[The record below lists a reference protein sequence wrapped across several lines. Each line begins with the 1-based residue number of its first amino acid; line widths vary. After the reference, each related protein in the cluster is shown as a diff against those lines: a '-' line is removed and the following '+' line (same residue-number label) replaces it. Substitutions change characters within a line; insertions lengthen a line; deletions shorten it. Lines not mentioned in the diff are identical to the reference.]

1 MRVKCPAC
9 FSRCETKER
18 EKSRIASCP
27 KCRVKLLIPG
37 FADNGTEN
45 NPDDQ
50 HYLRAIVYTVSVCAV
65 CCKKFETLGSRRLS
79 NLICP
84 ICHAKKCEAEAAN
97 FHTEASSNVEA
108 SREKTDLEANPKTES
123 ENLPVDSNEP
133 SSQTETLNVPIL
145 SQTDSGESENA
156 DAQVSS
162 DNSSRETADSGI
174 VGFLK
179 RVDEKVAGF
188 VPIDPT
194 LISVI
199 PSNSSRWKVKI
210 ESKAPNPIESKR
222 IVEPPSEQAESIP
235 VTECPP
241 PAQNGSL
248 ADSKENPAVRW
259 PAIFRCSPFRCECG
273 HSIDSNEHRIGDTI
287 VCTTCQNE
295 FTFRLASDDFL
306 VVMPGLT
313 LQDYEFHA
321 IQIVEYARLLSQTPK
336 DLRSAFRDLR
346 RTMQGIRQFGLH
358 ARLEES
364 PTNKDHSVSGF
375 LARYSKA
382 QSKGIVPDSYL
393 VKDVAGASYLHSS
406 ISNDSRFIDSKLA
419 ELNDLVSKI
428 GD

>member
-18 EKSRIASCP
+18 EKRRIASCP

-65 CCKKFETLGSRRLS
+65 CCNKFETLGSRRLS
-79 NLICP
+79 NPICP
-84 ICHAKKCEAEAAN
+84 SCHAKNRETEAAN

-108 SREKTDLEANPKTES
+108 SGEKTDLEANPKTES

-156 DAQVSS
+156 AGPVSS
-162 DNSSRETADSGI
+162 DISPRETADSGI

-179 RVDEKVAGF
+179 RVDEKVASLS
-188 VPIDPT
+188 PIDPT
-194 LISVI
+194 QITVI
-199 PSNSSRWKVKI
+199 PSNSSRWKVKKK
-210 ESKAPNPIESKR
+210 SKSPNPKEPER
-222 IVEPPSEQAESIP
+222 IVEQPSEQAESIP
-235 VTECPP
+235 VTECPT
-241 PAQNGSL
+241 PAQNGSEV
-248 ADSKENPAVRW
+248 DSKENPAVRW

-306 VVMPGLT
+306 IVMPGLT

-321 IQIVEYARLLSQTPK
+321 IQIVEYAKLLFRTPK
-336 DLRSAFRDLR
+336 ELESAARDLR
-346 RTMQGIRQFGLH
+346 RTIRGIRQFGLH
-358 ARLEES
+358 ARLEEN
-364 PTNKDHSVSGF
+364 PTNKDHGVARF

-393 VKDVAGASYLHSS
+393 VKDTAGRSFSLSS
-406 ISNDSRFIDSKLA
+406 LSNDSRFIDSKLA
-419 ELNDLVSKI
+419 ELNELLSKM